1 DGIRDFHVTGVQTCA
16 LPIFELL
23 KAPPSGEEDFLLDL
37 FSQRIPAGVDDA
49 AYVKAAFLSA
59 LAKGKDQCPLID
71 RTRAVELLGTMLGGY
86 NISTLV
92 ELLEDAELGALA
104 AEQLKT
110 TLLMFDAFH
119 DVDELAKKGNPHAAS
134 VIKSWA
140 DAEWFTSKEKLPEKI
155 TLTVFKVTGETN
167 TDDLSPAQ
175 DAWSRPDIPLHA
187 QAMLKNPR
195 EGIPN
200 ALSQIEEVKKKG

>member
-71 RTRAVELLGTMLGGY
+71 RTRAVELLGTMLGEIGR
-86 NISTLV
+86 
-92 ELLEDAELGALA
+92 
-104 AEQLKT
+104 
-110 TLLMFDAFH
+110 
-119 DVDELAKKGNPHAAS
+119 AS
-134 VIKSWA
+134 C
-140 DAEWFTSKEKLPEKI
+140 
-155 TLTVFKVTGETN
+155 
-167 TDDLSPAQ
+167 
-175 DAWSRPDIPLHA
+175 
-187 QAMLKNPR
+187 R
-195 EGIPN
+195 ER
-200 ALSQIEEVKKKG
+200 EEIAVAGRG